1 MKICGADPNCRST
14 SLLPCSCGSSVEK
27 KKSPSIAGVRS
38 TNAKSATP
46 RIAQT
51 ATATHWEVVRKRR
64 GVPANRLF
72 SVVVSSFFLE
82 HTEVALAPCA
92 HRDESRG
99 L

>member
-27 KKSPSIAGVRS
+27 KKSPSTAGVRS

-46 RIAQT
+46 RTAQT
-51 ATATHWEVVRKRR
+51 ASATHWEVVRKSR

-82 HTEVALAPCA
+82 HTEV
-92 HRDESRG
+92 H
-99 L
+99 